1 MQQTFQFH
9 LKDIHKVASEC
20 LAAAGMHKVWLFYG
34 EMGAG
39 KTTFIHALCDV
50 LGVKDTVGSPTF
62 SIINEYVSASGETI
76 YHLDLYRL
84 ASEEE
89 VVRAGAEEIWHS
101 GCLSFTE
108 WPEKA
113 GALVPA
119 GAVKLSLRAV
129 DNELRELQIFIP

>member
-1 MQQTFQFH
+1 MQQTFQFNLND
-9 LKDIHKVASEC
+9 LKAVARDC
-20 LAAAGMHKVWLFYG
+20 LAAAGEHKVWLFYG

-50 LGVKDTVGSPTF
+50 LGVQDAVGSPTF
-62 SIINEYVSASGETI
+62 SIINEYRSDSGETI

-84 ASEEE
+84 ASEED
-89 VVRAGAEEIWHS
+89 VMRAGAEEVWYS

-113 GALVPA
+113 GSLLPSV
-119 GAVKLSLRAV
+119 AVKLSLRV
-129 DNELRELQIFIP
+129 IHDQLRELQIFIP

>member
-1 MQQTFQFH
+1 MQQIFQFH
-9 LKDIHKVASEC
+9 LKDIHAVASDC
-20 LAAAGMHKVWLFYG
+20 LAAAGKHKVWLFYG

-50 LGVKDTVGSPTF
+50 LGVKDAVGSPTF

-89 VVRAGAEEIWHS
+89 VLRAGAEEIWYS

-113 GALVPA
+113 GASLPA
-119 GAVKLSLRAV
+119 DAVKLSLRAV
-129 DNELRELQIFIP
+129 DHELRELQIFIP

>member
-9 LKDIHKVASEC
+9 LKDIHKVAGEC
-20 LAAAGMHKVWLFYG
+20 LAAAGNHKVWLFYG

-39 KTTFIHALCDV
+39 KTTFVHALCDV
-50 LGVKDTVGSPTF
+50 LGVKDAVGSPTF

-89 VVRAGAEEIWHS
+89 VVRAGAEEIWYS
-101 GCLSFTE
+101 DCLSFTE

-113 GALVPA
+113 GALLPA
-119 GAVKLSLRAV
+119 EAVKLSLRAV